1 MLRVQRPPFSHH
13 PFTHEIHT
21 LTPWPRCASN
31 SSFLSSVSD
40 TIRKCKRARGTIEA
54 DDVVFMLISDDS
66 AHNYWFIRLETWVK
80 ILPSGCM
87 TMGCAGVILQLSVL
101 SFAALHPPLTFGLV
115 SLLQVGPKPQDS
127 LAFPTSSSRAEN
139 MSFLWRLSVFGLPVS
154 SLNFCFCWTSP
165 KLSRSRGEITLVQRA
180 APV

>member
-1 MLRVQRPPFSHH
+1 MLLVQQPPFSHH

-31 SSFLSSVSD
+31 SSFLSSVSN
-40 TIRKCKRARGTIEA
+40 TIRKRERARGTIKA
-54 DDVVFMLISDDS
+54 NDDAFMLISDDS
-66 AHNYWFIRLETWVK
+66 VHNYWFMCLETLVK

-115 SLLQVGPKPQDS
+115 SLLQVWSKTTGQFSIPH
-127 LAFPTSSSRAEN
+127 
-139 MSFLWRLSVFGLPVS
+139 FLIESWKHELPVTPLRLWS
-154 SLNFCFCWTSP
+154 ASIVT
-165 KLSRSRGEITLVQRA
+165 
-180 APV
+180 